1 MMNGLQISIPQR
13 MTLIRMVLILSMVI
27 SFLLSFNLWAG
38 YRDFPYAAL
47 LHQNFIPAPY
57 DYIPVIILLLIWIS
71 SLFFKRERL
80 LLFIAFLISA
90 YLAIMDLNRL
100 QPWFYV
106 YSLMLLVFVFY
117 NGRVDDPNKY
127 TSYFITLQIMF
138 ASVYFFC
145 GLNQI
150 NSLFTVRDFPEI
162 ISPLQTMMSERQF
175 LFFNKLG
182 SVVPYLLLFVGLGL
196 MISPIRYL
204 AITLGICMHILL
216 LIFLFPSEKN
226 QNYALWFSN
235 LCFLIIMFLMFSGK
249 TKQRYYSPTFLFE
262 VPVFYPMLFLFVVMP
277 FFNSKNQWPDYLSFN
292 IKSGNSNFAILSL
305 SPSSTEQLPPYLKKY
320 CEPDYTFMVFNYRK
334 WCLEELNIDC
344 YPEEPVFKSIYE
356 YLKSNEGGG
365 VKEIELRLV
374 PKQKLLLK
382 P

>member
-13 MTLIRMVLILSMVI
+13 MTLLRMLLVISMVI

-38 YRDFPYAAL
+38 YRDFPYSRL
-47 LHQNFIPAPY
+47 FGQNYIPAPY
-57 DYIPVIILLLIWIS
+57 DYIPVILLLLIWIS
-71 SLFFKRERL
+71 SLFFRGERL
-80 LLFIAFLISA
+80 LLLIAFLISA
-90 YLAIMDLNRL
+90 YLVAMDLNRL

-127 TSYFITLQIMF
+127 TSYFITLQIML

-150 NSLFTVRDFPEI
+150 NALFTERDFQEI
-162 ISPLQTMMSERQF
+162 ISPLRNMMSERQF

-182 SVVPYLLLFVGLGL
+182 SAVPYLLIFVGLGL

-235 LCFLIIMFLMFSGK
+235 LSFMLVMFLLFSGK

-262 VPVFYPMLFLFVVMP
+262 VPVFYPVLVLFVVMP
-277 FFNSKNQWPDYLSFN
+277 FFNNSGRWPDFLSFN
-292 IKSGNSNFAILSL
+292 IKSGNSNSAIISL
-305 SPSSTEQLPPYLKKY
+305 SPAATEALPQYLKAY

-334 WCLEELNIDC
+334 WCLGELNVDC

-356 YLKSNEGGG
+356 YLKSHEGGG